1 MPEEQIE
8 LFTYPELAEKLR
20 DVLSSGE
27 KVHAEEVLVRLGMK
41 HFDRRELR
49 RLCEDAIMKHGIP
62 IGASTKGLFL
72 VTDQKSFEEARTF
85 LVKQMIAYSKRID
98 GLEKAFGIQES
109 NELDDEEETA

>member
-8 LFTYPELAEKLR
+8 LFTYPGLAEKLR

-49 RLCEDAIMKHGIP
+49 RLCEDAIMKYKIP

-85 LVKQMIAYSKRID
+85 LFKQMVAYSKRIE
-98 GLEKAFGIQES
+98 GLERAYGIDSSIES
-109 NELDDEEETA
+109 VEEEDVI

>member
-8 LFTYPELAEKLR
+8 LFTYPGLAEKLR
-20 DVLSSGE
+20 DILSSGE
-27 KVHAEEVLVRLGMK
+27 KIRVEEVLKRLGMK
-41 HFDRRELR
+41 HFHRRELR
-49 RLCEDAIMKHGIP
+49 QLCEDAIMKHGIP

-109 NELDDEEETA
+109 TELDDEEETA